1 MVHRPALVLSTRD
14 FNIATGLAA
23 VCPLTN
29 TQTGSKFEVPVP
41 RGTRLTGVVLSHQFR
56 TVDWI
61 DRKAAFH
68 SKAND
73 DLLRDVLQRIE
84 AILGI
89 EISKTS
95 QAPCFFQPRLAP
107 PSRSPGGAISVT
119 RSRTSGLL
127 ESGASSISRGSSRA
141 RQA

>member
-1 MVHRPALVLSTRD
+1 MVKDVAYQPDRGDLIYLDFSPQAGTEQAGRRPGLVLSSRD
-14 FNIATGLAA
+14 FNIATGLVA

-41 RGTRLTGVVLSHQFR
+41 RGTRLSGIVLSHHFR

-61 DRKAAFH
+61 ERKAAFH

-73 DLLRDVLQRIE
+73 DLIRDVLERIE

-89 EISKTS
+89 DV
-95 QAPCFFQPRLAP
+95 P
-107 PSRSPGGAISVT
+107 
-119 RSRTSGLL
+119 
-127 ESGASSISRGSSRA
+127 
-141 RQA
+141 